1 MTLPLMPLLAPS
13 ETLTDALAQ
22 TLRYPVLVSPK
33 YDGIR
38 ASIQSGQLLS
48 RTCKPLPNPYIASVL
63 AAFEGLDG
71 EIVCGDFNC
80 TQSAVMGPHAP
91 GDWAFFA
98 FDAVG
103 SPLRFDQRLQLL
115 AARIPPDHPR
125 VKMAPQ
131 RLARSPRELL
141 AIEQSHRL
149 DGWEGVMVRSPDGLY
164 PQKTKGELRSTLRQ
178 QNVMKFKRFEDSEGL
193 IVDVYP
199 GADGSSVGGFVLQD
213 DRQGWTC
220 RVNTGRLTAAQ
231 LAHAWQAPGDY
242 VGKRSLKYQFQRV
255 GMGALPRF
263 PTAQGFRDQGT

>member
-1 MTLPLMPLLAPS
+1 
-13 ETLTDALAQ
+13 
-22 TLRYPVLVSPK
+22 
-33 YDGIR
+33 
-38 ASIQSGQLLS
+38 
-48 RTCKPLPNPYIASVL
+48 
-63 AAFEGLDG
+63 
-71 EIVCGDFNC
+71 
-80 TQSAVMGPHAP
+80 MGPHAAL
-91 GDWAFFA
+91 GWSFFA
-98 FDAVG
+98 FDMIG
-103 SPLRFDQRLQLL
+103 SPLPFDQRLRLL
-115 AARIPPDHPR
+115 AERIPLDHPN
-125 VKMAPQ
+125 VTPAPQ
-131 RLARSPRELL
+131 HLARNPRELL
-141 AIEQSHRL
+141 AIEQGFRL
-149 DGWEGVMVRSPDGLY
+149 GGWEGVMVRSPDGLY

-213 DRQGWTC
+213 DRLGWAC